1 MYQNFDDE
9 KKEKASRNPFNRHI
23 LKGGQVDPGS
33 KMYQRSV
40 AGREKLDTMLQ
51 RLWNDGMDEADV
63 FMAGVKALTS
73 RDKGYVGAYLDSKNP
88 GRIYQKN
95 EAMAITD
102 QVMKDAGIG
111 SHPGNRLTREKDE
124 EGKAKRKEENVSR
137 GGFGPKQ
144 APGAK
149 AMSVRQQR
157 KQGKR
162 PSTGQPVEE
171 TDREGIADRDAG
183 PRSEWQNTLK
193 DRIEGK
199 ATTADV
205 LEEFQKQY
213 QSKLSQSPQAQAK
226 RDQKTKER
234 QQKMRD
240 QIGEQRDLEDQEAAT
255 AGPEPETEEMR
266 VSADPVAIGNKFKE
280 LVQDNIKANIPVDKN
295 SLEGM
300 IQETIEIMEDD
311 FDVDPEKA
319 REAIFRRFNNKLIDG
334 RRIEFDPSSAPEKPR
349 EEQAV
354 PPEERKAQPP
364 SAPEEKQQQEE
375 ETISNTKKIIKE
387 AAANSSS
394 PEEFKKYLMDKTGQF
409 QLDLGRR
416 DAKTRIAQGAADK
429 RAQKEEALREK
440 TEKETQK
447 AQRARE
453 RAGKKEATQPS
464 LLTPGLKARNFP
476 APEEAPTQKTS
487 APGGF
492 RSLVPKQPAPKGGGG
507 IEVSSKPSPEQVKSI
522 KEKIN
527 NTPREQMIKE
537 MKQGTLFPSGLVTET
552 PQTNP
557 LEGGSTS
564 APGIEQPVDEKTPE
578 ETGDSLLEEDGTAKD
593 FRKSGPQTSTP
604 TSGKKPSRSSGK
616 SPLDQVAK
624 AVLSGVERDKA
635 ARESARQFF
644 NRVRDLIQKRAGEG
658 ASKSDVDQAA
668 AKAINQQKGRTTRNK
683 SRRRTVDSAEYQE
696 FAQSIRSMMR

>member
-51 RLWNDGMDEADV
+51 RLWSDGMDEADV

-124 EGKAKRKEENVSR
+124 EGKAKRKEENISR

-171 TDREGIADRDAG
+171 TDREGIADRETG
-183 PRSEWQNTLK
+183 PRSEWQNTLR
-193 DRIEGK
+193 DRMEGK

-213 QSKLSQSPQAQAK
+213 QSRLSQSPQAQAK

-240 QIGEQRDLEDQEAAT
+240 QISEQKGLEDQEAAA

-266 VSADPVAIGNKFKE
+266 ISADPVAIGNKFKE

-311 FDVDPEKA
+311 FDVDPEEA
-319 REAIFRRFNNKLIDG
+319 RAAIFRRFNNKLIDG
-334 RRIEFDPSSAPEKPR
+334 RKIEFDPSSAPEKPAPAGT
-349 EEQAV
+349 EDA
-354 PPEERKAQPP
+354 
-364 SAPEEKQQQEE
+364 APE
-375 ETISNTKKIIKE
+375 T
-387 AAANSSS
+387 
-394 PEEFKKYLMDKTGQF
+394 
-409 QLDLGRR
+409 
-416 DAKTRIAQGAADK
+416 
-429 RAQKEEALREK
+429 EEAP
-440 TEKETQK
+440 
-447 AQRARE
+447 A
-453 RAGKKEATQPS
+453 
-464 LLTPGLKARNFP
+464 P
-476 APEEAPTQKTS
+476 APEPRDKAEIVK
-487 APGGF
+487 
-492 RSLVPKQPAPKGGGG
+492 
-507 IEVSSKPSPEQVKSI
+507 EVKKKISESTPEQL
-522 KEKIN
+522 KE
-527 NTPREQMIKE
+527 QF
-537 MKQGTLFPSGLVTET
+537 KQGTLFPSGLVTDT
-552 PQTNP
+552 ADTNP
-557 LEGGSTS
+557 LEGGSS
-564 APGIEQPVDEKTPE
+564 APSPESSGPSDQEDRGQQGSLLDEEGKAKEFEKSSPKPFGSQRALEKRKEKIAKKGIDEELKSIRKGQEVQERMANSPAGRREAEIAEKGQQVLE
-578 ETGDSLLEEDGTAKD
+578 ETQKSSQAKD
-593 FRKSGPQTSTP
+593 
-604 TSGKKPSRSSGK
+604 K
-616 SPLDQVAK
+616 SPLDQMAK
-624 AVLSGVERDKA
+624 AVLSGIKRDKA
-635 ARESARQFF
+635 ARESAGQFF
-644 NRVRDLIQKRAGEG
+644 NRVRDLIKKQAGRG

-683 SRRRTVDSAEYQE
+683 ARKNTVDSAEYQE

>member
-51 RLWNDGMDEADV
+51 RLWSDGMDEADV

-102 QVMKDAGIG
+102 QVMSDAGIG

-124 EGKAKRKEENVSR
+124 EGKAKRKEKNISR

-171 TDREGIADRDAG
+171 TDREGIADRDIG

-193 DRIEGK
+193 DALEGK
-199 ATTADV
+199 ITAADV
-205 LEEFQKQY
+205 VKAFSKEKQ
-213 QSKLSQSPQAQAK
+213 SPLSQSPQAQAK
-226 RDQKTKER
+226 RDEKTRER

-240 QIGEQRDLEDQEAAT
+240 QISEQKGLEDQEAAT

-266 VSADPVAIGNKFKE
+266 ISADPVAIGDKFKE

-311 FDVDPEKA
+311 FDVDPEEA
-319 REAIFRRFNNKLIDG
+319 RAAIFRRFNNKLIDG
-334 RRIEFDPSSAPEKPR
+334 RKIEFDPSSAPEKPAPAGTK
-349 EEQAV
+349 EPAAAPTETA
-354 PPEERKAQPP
+354 A
-364 SAPEEKQQQEE
+364 APEPAE
-375 ETISNTKKIIKE
+375 
-387 AAANSSS
+387 
-394 PEEFKKYLMDKTGQF
+394 
-409 QLDLGRR
+409 
-416 DAKTRIAQGAADK
+416 GAAPET
-429 RAQKEEALREK
+429 EEAP
-440 TEKETQK
+440 
-447 AQRARE
+447 A
-453 RAGKKEATQPS
+453 
-464 LLTPGLKARNFP
+464 P
-476 APEEAPTQKTS
+476 APETRKVTS
-487 APGGF
+487 KGGF
-492 RSLVPKQPAPKGGGG
+492 KAPKQPARRGGGG
-507 IEVSSKPSPEQVKSI
+507 FGGSSPQDKAKIVNEVKKKISESTPEQL
-522 KEKIN
+522 KE
-527 NTPREQMIKE
+527 QF
-537 MKQGTLFPSGLVTET
+537 KQGTLFPSGLVTDT
-552 PQTNP
+552 ADTNP
-557 LEGGSTS
+557 LEGGSSTP
-564 APGIEQPVDEKTPE
+564 APESSGPGDQGDQDQQGSLLDEEGKAKEFKKSSPKPFGSQRALEKRKEKIAKKGIDEELKSLRKGQEVQERMANSPVGRREAEIAEKGQQVLE
-578 ETGDSLLEEDGTAKD
+578 ETQKSSQAK
-593 FRKSGPQTSTP
+593 
-604 TSGKKPSRSSGK
+604 GK

-624 AVLSGVERDKA
+624 AVLSGIERDKA
-635 ARESARQFF
+635 ARESAGQFF
-644 NRVRDLIQKRAGEG
+644 NRVRDLIQKQAGRD

-683 SRRRTVDSAEYQE
+683 ARKNTVDSAEYQE

>member
-51 RLWNDGMDEADV
+51 RLWSDGMDEADV

-88 GRIYQKN
+88 GRIYQEN

-102 QVMKDAGIG
+102 QVMSDAGIG

-124 EGKAKRKEENVSR
+124 EGKAKRKEENISR

-171 TDREGIADRDAG
+171 TDREGIADRETG
-183 PRSEWQNTLK
+183 PRSEWQNTLR
-193 DRIEGK
+193 DRMEGK

-213 QSKLSQSPQAQAK
+213 QSRLSQSPQAQAK
-226 RDQKTKER
+226 RDEKTKER

-240 QIGEQRDLEDQEAAT
+240 QIAEQKGLEDQEAAA

-266 VSADPVAIGNKFKE
+266 ISADPVSIGNKFKE

-311 FDVDPEKA
+311 FDVDPEEA
-319 REAIFRRFNNKLIDG
+319 RAAIFRRFNNKLIDG
-334 RRIEFDPSSAPEKPR
+334 RKIEFDPSSAPEKPAPAGTK
-349 EEQAV
+349 EPAEGA
-354 PPEERKAQPP
+354 
-364 SAPEEKQQQEE
+364 APEEK
-375 ETISNTKKIIKE
+375 
-387 AAANSSS
+387 
-394 PEEFKKYLMDKTGQF
+394 
-409 QLDLGRR
+409 
-416 DAKTRIAQGAADK
+416 
-429 RAQKEEALREK
+429 
-440 TEKETQK
+440 
-447 AQRARE
+447 
-453 RAGKKEATQPS
+453 
-464 LLTPGLKARNFP
+464 
-476 APEEAPTQKTS
+476 EEAPTPAEGAAPEPRKVTS
-487 APGGF
+487 KGGF
-492 RSLVPKQPAPKGGGG
+492 KAPKQPARRGGGG
-507 IEVSSKPSPEQVKSI
+507 FGGSSPRDKAEIVKEVKKKISESTPEQL
-522 KEKIN
+522 KE
-527 NTPREQMIKE
+527 EF
-537 MKQGTLFPSGLVTET
+537 KQGTLFPSGLVTDT
-552 PQTNP
+552 ADTNP
-557 LEGGSTS
+557 LEGGSS
-564 APGIEQPVDEKTPE
+564 APAPESSGPSDQEDPGQQGSLLDEEGKAKSSPKPFGSQRALEKRKEKIAKKGIDEELKSLRKGQEVQERMANSPAGRREAEIAERGQQVLE
-578 ETGDSLLEEDGTAKD
+578 ETQKSSQAK
-593 FRKSGPQTSTP
+593 
-604 TSGKKPSRSSGK
+604 GK

-624 AVLSGVERDKA
+624 AVLSGIERDKA
-635 ARESARQFF
+635 ARESAGQFF
-644 NRVRDLIQKRAGEG
+644 NRVRDLIQKQAGRG

-683 SRRRTVDSAEYQE
+683 ARKNTVDSAEYQE

>member
-51 RLWNDGMDEADV
+51 RLWSDGMDEADV

-102 QVMKDAGIG
+102 QVMSDAGIG

-124 EGKAKRKEENVSR
+124 EGKAKRKEKNISR

-171 TDREGIADRDAG
+171 TDREGIADRETG

-193 DRIEGK
+193 DALEGK
-199 ATTADV
+199 ITAADV
-205 LEEFQKQY
+205 VKAFSKEKQ
-213 QSKLSQSPQAQAK
+213 SPLSQSPQAQAK
-226 RDQKTKER
+226 RDEKTKER

-240 QIGEQRDLEDQEAAT
+240 QIAEQRGLEDQEAA
-255 AGPEPETEEMR
+255 AGPEPEEEKPTVSEEEITRSFSNLYNSSKKYALEAAQRKARQDRKVTPQEVKLSSEDIESIAEVTAEELGLDFNTVPEAINKKYRDVNIKKRVQDVSSQPEQPPAAPEPQAPEPSAAAPEPAEGAAPETEE
-266 VSADPVAIGNKFKE
+266 
-280 LVQDNIKANIPVDKN
+280 
-295 SLEGM
+295 
-300 IQETIEIMEDD
+300 
-311 FDVDPEKA
+311 
-319 REAIFRRFNNKLIDG
+319 
-334 RRIEFDPSSAPEKPR
+334 AP
-349 EEQAV
+349 A
-354 PPEERKAQPP
+354 
-364 SAPEEKQQQEE
+364 
-375 ETISNTKKIIKE
+375 
-387 AAANSSS
+387 
-394 PEEFKKYLMDKTGQF
+394 
-409 QLDLGRR
+409 
-416 DAKTRIAQGAADK
+416 
-429 RAQKEEALREK
+429 
-440 TEKETQK
+440 
-447 AQRARE
+447 
-453 RAGKKEATQPS
+453 
-464 LLTPGLKARNFP
+464 P
-476 APEEAPTQKTS
+476 APETRKVTS
-487 APGGF
+487 KGGF
-492 RSLVPKQPAPKGGGG
+492 KAPKQPARRGGGG
-507 IEVSSKPSPEQVKSI
+507 FGGSSPQDKAKIVNEVKKKISESTPEQL
-522 KEKIN
+522 KE
-527 NTPREQMIKE
+527 QF
-537 MKQGTLFPSGLVTET
+537 KQGTLFPSGLVTDT
-552 PQTNP
+552 ADTNP
-557 LEGGSTS
+557 LEGGSSTP
-564 APGIEQPVDEKTPE
+564 APESSGPGDQGDQDQQGSLLDEEGKAKEFKKSSPKPFGSQRALEKRKEKIAKKGIDEELKSLRKGQEVQERMANSPVGRREAEIAEKGQQVLE
-578 ETGDSLLEEDGTAKD
+578 ETQKSSQAK
-593 FRKSGPQTSTP
+593 
-604 TSGKKPSRSSGK
+604 GK

-624 AVLSGVERDKA
+624 AVLSGIERDKA
-635 ARESARQFF
+635 ARESAGQFF
-644 NRVRDLIQKRAGEG
+644 NRVRDLIQKQAGRD

-683 SRRRTVDSAEYQE
+683 ARKNTVDSAEYQE

>member
-9 KKEKASRNPFNRHI
+9 KKEKAPRNPFNRHI

-33 KMYQRSV
+33 KLYQRSV
-40 AGREKLDTMLQ
+40 AGREKLDAMLQ
-51 RLWNDGMDEADV
+51 RLWSDGMDEADV

-102 QVMKDAGIG
+102 QVMSDAGIG

-124 EGKAKRKEENVSR
+124 EGKAKRKEENISR

-171 TDREGIADRDAG
+171 IDREGIADRETG
-183 PRSEWQNTLK
+183 LRSEWQNTLR
-193 DRIEGK
+193 DRMEGK

-213 QSKLSQSPQAQAK
+213 QSRLSQSPQAQAK

-240 QIGEQRDLEDQEAAT
+240 QISEQKGLEDQEAAA

-266 VSADPVAIGNKFKE
+266 ISADPVAIGNKFKE

-311 FDVDPEKA
+311 FDVDPEEA
-319 REAIFRRFNNKLIDG
+319 RAAIFRRFNNKLIDG
-334 RRIEFDPSSAPEKPR
+334 RKIEFDPSSAPE
-349 EEQAV
+349 
-354 PPEERKAQPP
+354 PPKSA
-364 SAPEEKQQQEE
+364 APEEKE
-375 ETISNTKKIIKE
+375 ETPT
-387 AAANSSS
+387 AA
-394 PEEFKKYLMDKTGQF
+394 PEPAE
-409 QLDLGRR
+409 
-416 DAKTRIAQGAADK
+416 GAA
-429 RAQKEEALREK
+429 
-440 TEKETQK
+440 
-447 AQRARE
+447 
-453 RAGKKEATQPS
+453 
-464 LLTPGLKARNFP
+464 
-476 APEEAPTQKTS
+476 PEPRKVTS
-487 APGGF
+487 KGGF
-492 RSLVPKQPAPKGGGG
+492 KAPKQPARRGGGG
-507 IEVSSKPSPEQVKSI
+507 FGGSSPRDKAEIVKEVKKKISESTPEQL
-522 KEKIN
+522 KE
-527 NTPREQMIKE
+527 EF
-537 MKQGTLFPSGLVTET
+537 KQGTLFPSGLVTDT
-552 PQTNP
+552 ADTNP
-557 LEGGSTS
+557 LEGGSS
-564 APGIEQPVDEKTPE
+564 APAPESSGPGDQKDQGQQGSLLDEEGKAREFEKSSPKPFGSQRALEKRKEKIAKKGIDEELKSLRKGQEVQERMANSPAGRREAEIAEKGQQVLE
-578 ETGDSLLEEDGTAKD
+578 ETQKSSQAK
-593 FRKSGPQTSTP
+593 
-604 TSGKKPSRSSGK
+604 GK

-624 AVLSGVERDKA
+624 AVLSGIERDKA
-635 ARESARQFF
+635 ARESAGQFF
-644 NRVRDLIQKRAGEG
+644 NRVRDLIQKQAGKG

-668 AKAINQQKGRTTRNK
+668 ATAINQQKGRTTRNK
-683 SRRRTVDSAEYQE
+683 ARKNTVDSAEYQE